1 MAAWDTFTVL
11 AESLRDNE
19 REPLKDLIR
28 NTNEDLLAARSE
40 EARVRIVNEL
50 LREAREAMKP
60 LKK

>member
-1 MAAWDTFTVL
+1 MAAWDTFTAL
-11 AESLRDNE
+11 TESLRDHE

-50 LREAREAMKP
+50 LREAREALKP